1 MDYDHAKY
9 VGDIPE
15 YRDQLAYVRPHLPTL
30 ELPLAYRKVHVKWF
44 EPKLIHH
51 ENGKEV
57 GNRWHLMPA
66 KDFRILVPVK
76 V

>member
-1 MDYDHAKY
+1 MDFDHAKY

-15 YRDQLAYVRPHLPTL
+15 YRDQIAYVRPHLPTL
-30 ELPLAYRKVHVKWF
+30 ELPLAHRKVHVKW
-44 EPKLIHH
+44 LNQSIAHH
-51 ENGKEV
+51 ERGKEV
-57 GNRWHLMPA
+57 GNQWHLMSA